1 MQQAAEQ
8 AKDAGQKGT
17 VMFVFISKCHDR
29 EILDRAPNPALLL
42 VPHLVERGSYCSDA
56 TVTFVF
62 SLLKA
67 LDEVYKVAETGEKA
81 VKNVANQ
88 ATSWGKSF
96 GQ

>member
-1 MQQAAEQ
+1 MMLQLSL
-8 AKDAGQKGT
+8 
-17 VMFVFISKCHDR
+17 FF
-29 EILDRAPNPALLL
+29 
-42 VPHLVERGSYCSDA
+42 
-56 TVTFVF
+56 F

>member
-1 MQQAAEQ
+1 MLPCAL
-8 AKDAGQKGT
+8 T
-17 VMFVFISKCHDR
+17 RISW
-29 EILDRAPNPALLL
+29 
-42 VPHLVERGSYCSDA
+42 ERGSCCNDA
-56 TVTFVF
+56 TVISFFF